1 MKLVSFP
8 HYTCG
13 GLLCDM
19 LNDTFSSVDS
29 HGGIQSI
36 EHWVGNIGDSH
47 GVMEEFNS
55 ETFFNHIQKRNTQKW
70 IGTHCWLGQIDL
82 RQITQVIN
90 VTTETYRS
98 RLYRWIRAYH
108 LYYIKSDP
116 WQGLREID
124 EIDKQ
129 RETAKNYLRAF
140 RRIHDPAVIN
150 LEFADVVETN
160 TSLFNLVGRDVSHH
174 LERWQQINSFLYR
187 QDLWSSAAARRFHEA
202 EHELALQQRYVYE

>member
-19 LNDTFSSVDS
+19 LNDTFSSVGNN
-29 HGGIQSI
+29 GGIQSI
-36 EHWVGNIGDSH
+36 EHGVGKIGDSPD
-47 GVMEEFNS
+47 VMEEFDS
-55 ETFFNHIQKRNTQKW
+55 ETFLKHLRMHRTQQW
-70 IGTHCWLGQIDL
+70 IGTHCWLGNVDLGQIE
-82 RQITQVIN
+82 QVIN

-116 WQGLREID
+116 WQGLRGID

-140 RRIHDPAVIN
+140 RRIHDAAVIN
-150 LEFADVVETN
+150 LEFADVVEANTN
-160 TSLFNLVGRDVSHH
+160 LFNLVGRDISHH
-174 LERWQQINSFLYR
+174 LERWQKINAFLYR
-187 QDLWSSAAARRFHEA
+187 QDLWSSPAVRRFHEA